1 MIKVECVSCK
11 SPYDVDERRIPEKGM
26 KMRCPKCNT
35 SFMVG
40 RDAVTSAISAPAIAA
55 ATPLR
60 APIAPPVSA
69 ADLAAATKSPLPHAL
84 LSPPPLAPRV
94 IAPPLAAPV
103 AAAAKPVIQPAVAPA
118 SKKTL
123 LGPAAAPVPPAP
135 VAKIGAG
142 TMLGF
147 GVRSSD
153 QGSSGTDLPAVKP
166 APKPAVPWG
175 SLAPPNPDAK
185 PPAPRQTPSML
196 PKGASGAQNVSPPA
210 AAVVVKPSSAGSA
223 FGTSAKHTMV
233 GHAAGKGA
241 DVSAARLDQAGVR
254 AVDLTDLPAPK
265 LTTNKAAAQLP
276 LVDLPI
282 AKVMPPTAAGM
293 PLHARSAPANNVTEP
308 PLVDLPTAK
317 PRTKP
322 ADIQLLD
329 LPTPKPK
336 AGVIAP
342 AIPTAAKVQPKLA
355 PDMPLVD
362 LPLPKLPAPIF
373 AATPIATSTLAPDM
387 PLVDLPLPK
396 KAEPAPRPKSTMM
409 GGFVDLPALKGD
421 LDRQA
426 SRGLT
431 GPLLGDLDLP
441 GSRGIVDLPAP
452 KGIAD
457 LPALKGIADLPA
469 PKGIVDLPAPKGIAD
484 LPAPKGITDL
494 PTPLGVADL
503 PTPRGVTD
511 LPTPKFDQGFG
522 ELDLPLPKH
531 AGTSQ
536 DEASFGDIQ
545 LSELPVRAGFGDIEL
560 PVPRAGGDVGN
571 AVAPKAATFQ
581 GLGLFGSD
589 SESTFGDLDLGA
601 GPANRNDEA
610 RFDDIRPDDLI
621 SLQSDPGG
629 LVGRSLRPAP
639 SNHHEMGGMPHADYG
654 EAGLVADDD
663 AEDMEF
669 GIAAGEGE
677 SEAGDGFALPPE
689 ILRRQR
695 GEAAQAAD
703 VARGKRALNALIGV
717 AVALVVLGG
726 VGAGLGLTD
735 HGFFAIYFLERY
747 LPEAGEPRLTREGI
761 ARAEKTAVSDT
772 YRDARRSLVLLG
784 EMRRKTGLN
793 RELLTRSLLH
803 EALFLL
809 RFGGDSNSSAHMA
822 AILARL
828 EERHGLAPG
837 MNLARAADAARRQAF
852 GDAEKFLSSARTEA
866 PRDPYVG
873 LLAGEVAML
882 QGKLAEAEKAF
893 AQALEHGGAARAQ
906 WGLARVALARTDETA
921 RRTAVEET
929 LKLSPMHAEARLA
942 DARILWGQGKEER
955 ALHDIRQALGQEPI
969 EDQYLWTS
977 KPARAEGFSL
987 LGYAHEARGRLHL
1000 ARKAYEDA
1008 LSADPYLVEALL
1020 GAGRVLLR
1028 ERRFNDALARFESGL
1043 SLAQKAG
1050 NSIVLSGRRADVE
1063 ARLGQGRAQLA
1074 LNRAPEAKTSL
1085 SALVHDNPS
1094 DAEIILA
1101 MGQVEDA
1108 LGNKVAA
1115 EELLK
1120 KAVELAPSTFA
1131 SYLALSQHYFKLNQP
1146 DKASETLNEAATKV
1160 EENVEM
1166 RRMLGQSELAR
1177 NRFDS
1182 AVHEFKRAVE
1192 LDPSD
1197 LESKFGL
1204 GVAYRKTAELDKARV
1219 LFDEIAVRDPQYAGL
1234 TLERGQ
1240 LLEAQGMYAKA
1251 VETYRAAREKD
1262 PSDTSLT
1269 LRLGAAQV
1277 EAGLLDDADQTLQ
1290 LVMRETP
1297 NSAEAE
1303 YFIGRLALARG
1314 RGPDALTHFD
1324 RALSLDGAQAVYHL
1338 YAARAALEMAN
1349 LGRTLEEAEAALTR
1363 DPTLGDAFWIR
1374 GIVRMRS
1381 GAVKDALKD
1390 AKRALELRPAR
1401 FDAYALI
1408 AECHDELREL
1418 PEAAQAYNTA
1428 LAHDPERADW
1438 WYKLGRLYLDMGAR
1452 AQANDALT
1460 KARAIGDKKE
1470 PAPYWLPDAYRLSGD
1485 VARTS
1490 NNRKLAVT
1498 LFKRYLAIAP
1508 DGALDREDVRK
1519 LLKRWD
1525 VDLSED

>member
-26 KMRCPKCNT
+26 RMRCPKCNT

-40 RDAVTSAISAPAIAA
+40 QDAVTSAIAAPAIAA
-55 ATPLR
+55 AAAAPVR
-60 APIAPPVSA
+60 APIAPPLSA
-69 ADLAAATKSPLPHAL
+69 AHPAAAVKTPLPEVT
-84 LSPPPLAPRV
+84 LSPPPSAPRA
-94 IAPPLAAPV
+94 ILPPLAARIEAALKPPV
-103 AAAAKPVIQPAVAPA
+103 NPAVAPA

-135 VAKIGAG
+135 VAKLGGG

-147 GVRSSD
+147 TAKSSD
-153 QGSSGTDLPAVKP
+153 QSSSGTDLPAVKP
-166 APKPAVPWG
+166 AQKPAVPWG

-196 PKGASGAQNVSPPA
+196 PKGALGGQSALPPPA
-210 AAVVVKPSSAGSA
+210 AVKPSGAASA
-223 FGTSAKHTMV
+223 FGTSAKHTML
-233 GHAAGKGA
+233 GQAAARGA
-241 DVSAARLDQAGVR
+241 ELGFTESAARLDQGGGAR
-254 AVDLTDLPAPK
+254 ALDLTDLPAPK
-265 LTTNKAAAQLP
+265 LTTKKAAELP

-293 PLHARSAPANNVTEP
+293 PLHARSAPANNVAEP
-308 PLVDLPTAK
+308 PLVDLPATK

-322 ADIQLLD
+322 ADLQLLD
-329 LPTPKPK
+329 LPAAKPKP
-336 AGVIAP
+336 GVIAP
-342 AIPTAAKVQPKLA
+342 AIPTVAKVQTKLA
-355 PDMPLVD
+355 PEAPLVD
-362 LPLPKLPAPIF
+362 LPAPKLPAPVF
-373 AATPIATSTLAPDM
+373 AATPIATSKLAPDV
-387 PLVDLPLPK
+387 PLVDLPAPK
-396 KAEPAPRPKSTMM
+396 KAEPGARPKSTMM

-426 SRGLT
+426 SRAAT

-441 GSRGIVDLPAP
+441 RPRGIVDLPAF
-452 KGIAD
+452 KGIVD
-457 LPALKGIADLPA
+457 LPAPKGIADLPA
-469 PKGIVDLPAPKGIAD
+469 PKGIVDLPAPKGIVD
-484 LPAPKGITDL
+484 LPA
-494 PTPLGVADL
+494 PLGVADL

-511 LPTPKFDQGFG
+511 LPTPKLDQGFG

-531 AGTSQ
+531 AGRSH
-536 DEASFGDIQ
+536 DEASFGDIE
-545 LSELPVRAGFGDIEL
+545 LTELPVRAGFGDIEL
-560 PVPRAGGDVGN
+560 PAPRAGGDVM
-571 AVAPKAATFQ
+571 APVSPKATFQ
-581 GLGLFGSD
+581 GMGLFGSE

-621 SLQSDPGG
+621 SLKSDAGELG
-629 LVGRSLRPAP
+629 GRSLRRA
-639 SNHHEMGGMPHADYG
+639 SGNDHEMGGMPHADYG
-654 EAGLVADDD
+654 ESGLVADDD

-669 GIAAGEGE
+669 GIAAAEGE
-677 SEAGDGFALPPE
+677 SEAADGFALPPE

-703 VARGKRALNALIGV
+703 VARGKRALHALIGV

-726 VGAGLGLTD
+726 VGAALGLTD

-747 LPEAGEPRLTREGI
+747 LPEAGEPRLTRDGI

-772 YRDARRSLVLLG
+772 YRDARRALVLLG
-784 EMRRKTGLN
+784 EMRHKTGLN

-809 RFGGDSNSSAHMA
+809 RFGGDSNSSAHIA

-852 GDAEKFLSSARTEA
+852 ADAEKFLSGARAEA
-866 PRDPYVG
+866 PQDPYVG
-873 LLAGEVAML
+873 ILAGEVAML
-882 QGKLAEAEKAF
+882 QGKLAEAETAF
-893 AQALEHGGAARAQ
+893 AQALKHGGGARAQ

-921 RRTAVEET
+921 RRAAVEET

-1094 DAEIILA
+1094 DAEIVLA

-1120 KAVELAPSTFA
+1120 KAVELAPTTFA

-1146 DKASETLNEAATKV
+1146 DKASETLNEAASKV

-1192 LDPSD
+1192 LDPAD
-1197 LESKFGL
+1197 LEAKFGL
-1204 GVAYRKTAELDKARV
+1204 AVAYRKTAELEKARV
-1219 LFDEIAVRDPQYAGL
+1219 LFDEIGLRDPQYAGL

-1240 LLEAQGMYAKA
+1240 LLEAQGMYSKA
-1251 VETYRAAREKD
+1251 VETYRAAREKE
-1262 PSDTSLT
+1262 PGDTSLT

-1303 YFIGRLALARG
+1303 YFIGRLALARS

-1324 RALSLDGAQAVYHL
+1324 RALSLDGAQAIYHL

-1363 DPTLGDAFWIR
+1363 DPTLGDAYWIR

-1401 FDAYALI
+1401 FDAYALM

-1452 AQANDALT
+1452 AQANDALI
-1460 KARAIGDKKE
+1460 KARAIGDKQE

-1508 DGALDREDVRK
+1508 DGALDRDDVRK
-1519 LLKRWD
+1519 LLKSWD